1 MAMSGDFTLEQIA
14 LAQQLWALHA
24 HGERP
29 VRVWFILTR
38 FQ

>member
-14 LAQQLWALHA
+14 LAQQLWALHP